1 MNDGYDMPAATRFLG
16 IVSRDRIKVKKHGVL
31 EVLCSVPNC
40 KNGFRNAP
48 NIHYY
53 KFPKNPDAP
62 CISSSV
68 RVTLRGTLTSGLLLS
83 LQTILVVPVP
93 ARLDTWPIK

>member
-1 MNDGYDMPAATRFLG
+1 MNNGYDMQPQSFLASFG
-16 IVSRDRIKVKKHGVL
+16 ETASRSTNMAHLK
-31 EVLCSVPNC
+31 CCVPIY

-53 KFPKNPDAP
+53 KFPNNPDAP

-68 RVTLRGTLTSGLLLS
+68 IITLRGT
-83 LQTILVVPVP
+83 
-93 ARLDTWPIK
+93 

>member
-1 MNDGYDMPAATRFLG
+1 M
-16 IVSRDRIKVKKHGVL
+16 KVNKRGAL
-31 EVLCSVPNC
+31 EELCSVPNC

-53 KFPKNPDAP
+53 YKFPNNPDAP
-62 CISSSV
+62 CTSSSV

-93 ARLDTWPIK
+93 ARLEHGQLNDYLSGLFVH